1 MCYYGIYYGEVLINM
16 IQTFTFR
23 RLFSRGKVVRLSCM
37 GAKSEV
43 NVKVFF
49 CFKTKKKPHQLDIIT
64 TAGTLGCQHK

>member
-49 CFKTKKKPHQLDIIT
+49 LF
-64 TAGTLGCQHK
+64 

>member
-49 CFKTKKKPHQLDIIT
+49 FVLKQRKNLIS
-64 TAGTLGCQHK
+64 